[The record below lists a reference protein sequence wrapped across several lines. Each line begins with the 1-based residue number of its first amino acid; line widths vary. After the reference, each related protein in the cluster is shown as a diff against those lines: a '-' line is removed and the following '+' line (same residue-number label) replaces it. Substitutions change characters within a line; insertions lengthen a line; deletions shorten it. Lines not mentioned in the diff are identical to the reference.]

1 MFLTKRLAINIRYL
15 VHCSLSKA
23 IVNQLLFVIKKKLW
37 HVYVYDV
44 HMPEDIDADLDHPE
58 VHPMHE
64 AICDAQVLPWED
76 RSDL

>member
-1 MFLTKRLAINIRYL
+1 MLR
-15 VHCSLSKA
+15 
-23 IVNQLLFVIKKKLW
+23 VNCNQSTVDVCFVIKKKLW